1 MTKTKS
7 LATQVLDLMAEVTED
22 TGAAAP
28 VRFEELTA
36 DPGELPRFMLT
47 LRESNDEQR
56 RYVSGERVIPF
67 PFALTLRMAGDDEQS
82 RLDAAETLCSVA
94 DAFLAR
100 CVLMD
105 GFVACE
111 VPQAG
116 VPVCLGKSDAGFE
129 DWQVTF
135 TLRYMQTR

>member
-7 LATQVLDLMAEVTED
+7 LATQVLDLMADVTEGM
-22 TGAAAP
+22 GAAAP
-28 VRFEELTA
+28 VRFEELSA

-47 LRESNDEQR
+47 LRESDEQR
-56 RYVSGERVIPF
+56 QQYVSGEQVIPF

-82 RLDAAETLCSVA
+82 RLDAAETLGNAA
-94 DAFLAR
+94 DAFLGR
-100 CVLMD
+100 CILMD
-105 GFVACE
+105 GYVACAM
-111 VPQAG
+111 PQAG

-135 TLRYMQTR
+135 TLKYTQTR